1 MRQNICLKLC
11 NTRDWQKYFCTCYN
25 GQYRD
30 PITPPSSLSVSLLE
44 TVLPL
49 VTEEEWYW
57 DLPRALNANPLLEI
71 AFLESIRKK

>member
-11 NTRDWQKYFCTCYN
+11 NTRHWQKYFCTCYN

-30 PITPPSSLSVSLLE
+30 PPSSLSVSLLE

-49 VTEEEWYW
+49 VTEEKWYW
-57 DLPRALNANPLLEI
+57 DLARALNANPLLEI